1 MKAGVIPD
9 TVVVVFA
16 GPATTTAIVDTCGAT
31 WATPSTCAM
40 ASASS
45 IVSVSPD
52 PPAPRTKPDML
63 APGLMLS
70 RLVPRPSMRL
80 VMPDVAPCATETSAT
95 MDPTPMITPSIVRSA
110 RSRAA
115 ASRERARGMSSAQ
128 FTRRAS
134 RRGP

>member
-1 MKAGVIPD
+1 MKAGVMPD

-16 GPATTTAIVDTCGAT
+16 EPATTTAIVDTCGAT
-31 WATPSTCAM
+31 CATPSTWAM

-45 IVSVSPD
+45 IVSVSAD
-52 PPAPRTKPDML
+52 PPAPRTKPDVL

-80 VMPDVAPCATETSAT
+80 VIPEVAPCATETSAT
-95 MDPTPMITPSIVRSA
+95 MDATPMITPSIVRSA

-115 ASRERARGMSSAQ
+115 ASREKASGTSSAQ
-128 FTRRAS
+128 FTPRAS
-134 RRGP
+134 RRAP